1 MCISLSVSHEA
12 RHSVSAACIFL
23 VRRVPALGACVYKL
37 RVLDLTLSAIRTSP
51 ECGHVGLEVSC
62 VVDLERIFF

>member
-37 RVLDLTLSAIRTSP
+37 RVLDLSAIRTP

-62 VVDLERIFF
+62 VVGWSRCAVV

>member
-1 MCISLSVSHEA
+1 MYLSSVSHEA

-37 RVLDLTLSAIRTSP
+37 RVLDLTLERDSDSP

-62 VVDLERIFF
+62 VVGWSRCAVV